1 MSKKL
6 LAVLTAAALVC
17 ALGARGLAETRPEG
31 KANEPAGAAA
41 KETLRADISKL
52 VADARAGGRGVA
64 LPRPQIQT
72 SKGNN
77 LSRSARIGIG
87 VGIAAA
93 VAVIV
98 LVVVNR
104 RCDNEPGGC

>member
-1 MSKKL
+1 MSKKPL
-6 LAVLTAAALVC
+6 SVLVAAALVC
-17 ALGARGLAETRPEG
+17 ALGGTKALAETRPETEAG
-31 KANEPAGAAA
+31 KAV

-52 VADARAGGRGVA
+52 VAEAKAGSKTVV

-72 SKGNN
+72 SKGNS
-77 LSRSARIGIG
+77 LSRSAKIAIG

-93 VAVIV
+93 VVVIV
-98 LVVVNR
+98 LVAVNK